1 MLRSLATR
9 FLVALAAI
17 AAVSCCSVARAE
29 TLSPTPGGGGKLASA
44 GQSILGELGLKDPGD
59 RQGEISPAVLRE
71 LARNSEGVPYHA
83 GLAQPSAESQAV
95 RAAAG
100 MGFGFEAVPFEAF
113 LTTATA
119 GDGKNV
125 VRTFIIIDDQ
135 KEAAADEAAVGRVA
149 VDALINKFTVNGVGT
164 TTSGSATLSILQVPP
179 KSSSLV
185 FTNVILK
192 DNPTITK

>member
-1 MLRSLATR
+1 
-9 FLVALAAI
+9 
-17 AAVSCCSVARAE
+17 
-29 TLSPTPGGGGKLASA
+29 
-44 GQSILGELGLKDPGD
+44 
-59 RQGEISPAVLRE
+59 VLRE